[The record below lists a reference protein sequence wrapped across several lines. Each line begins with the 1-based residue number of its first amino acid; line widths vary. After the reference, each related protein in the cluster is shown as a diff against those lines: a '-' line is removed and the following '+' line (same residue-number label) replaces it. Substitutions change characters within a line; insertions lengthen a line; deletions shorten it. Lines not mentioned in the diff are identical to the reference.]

1 MKKQL
6 LILFVFAC
14 AMLISAHSYG
24 QFRLGVKAGYNS
36 SSLGGLKDMSNVK
49 EAKSLSGY
57 HAGFFGQFKIT
68 IITLQVD
75 AVYSTQGAKWTDSG
89 NAEHTYENNYLNIPV
104 VAKLKLGPIAFLG
117 GVQYGFLIDSAI
129 DGVADDD
136 GRFKN
141 DDFSIPVGVAFN
153 LSRLMLEARYNVGV
167 SNVNNLPDELKNGVI
182 QLSAGFKFG
191 K

>member
-6 LILFVFAC
+6 IIITAFAC
-14 AMLISAHSYG
+14 AMLISTHSYS

-36 SSLGGLKDMSNVK
+36 ASLGGLKDVANVK

-57 HAGFFGQFKIT
+57 HAGVFGQFKIA
-68 IITLQVD
+68 IVTLQVD
-75 AVYSTQGAKWTDSG
+75 AVYSAQGAKWTDSS
-89 NAEHTYENNYLNIPV
+89 NAEHTYENNYLNIPI

-129 DGVADDD
+129 DGVADDS
-136 GRFKN
+136 GRFQN

-167 SNVNNLPDELKNGVI
+167 SNVNTLSDELKNGVI
-182 QLSAGFKFG
+182 QLSVGFKFG